1 DVSRDVLTRAL
12 RFVLPK
18 FGQIPG
24 SDSLTS
30 LLCLEIISTKLNLNL
45 NFDELWKFEINSS
58 KVIRF
63 LADCI
68 EADSDRKI
76 PKETLTRVE
85 DVIVSA
91 ICRTGR
97 EETANG
103 KIRLQKIV
111 ERVLDSGCQLDWAPL
126 HRASILSVFVSGPS
140 EKLLDLCR
148 RNDDDHMRARPCE
161 ESGGTA
167 ADKLKK

>member
-1 DVSRDVLTRAL
+1 MNGTSPFRMVALLIRSPRGRYHKLRLGPDIVFLLMKRAKALQDVSRDVLTRAL

-76 PKETLTRVE
+76 RKETLTRVE

-103 KIRLQKIV
+103 KIRLQ
-111 ERVLDSGCQLDWAPL
+111 
-126 HRASILSVFVSGPS
+126 
-140 EKLLDLCR
+140 
-148 RNDDDHMRARPCE
+148 
-161 ESGGTA
+161 
-167 ADKLKK
+167 